1 MVNDGILLLED
12 AVFGITPSAP
22 CAEEL
27 QSLIKQGVIVYALID
42 DVKARG
48 IEGKSAVNI
57 QLIDYD
63 KFVRL
68 TIEYRRV
75 QSWY

>member
-1 MVNDGILLLED
+1 MINDGILLLED
-12 AVFGITPSAP
+12 GVFGIIPSAP
-22 CAEEL
+22 CAKSL
-27 QSLIKQGVIVYALID
+27 QSLIKQGVTVYALID

-48 IEGKSAVNI
+48 IEAKSAVNI

-63 KFVRL
+63 KFVQL
-68 TIEYRRV
+68 TIDYRRV